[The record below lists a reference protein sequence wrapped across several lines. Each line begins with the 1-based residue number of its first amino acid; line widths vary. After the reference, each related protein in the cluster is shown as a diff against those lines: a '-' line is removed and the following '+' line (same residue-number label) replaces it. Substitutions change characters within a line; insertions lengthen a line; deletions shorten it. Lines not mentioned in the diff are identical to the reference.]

1 MAEHEHVEPSV
12 APAGPAASGDPRVDA
27 AVEPLE
33 SLDEVP
39 VHDHPTVFED
49 VHQNLR
55 DILAREQE

>member
-1 MAEHEHVEPSV
+1 MAEHEHVEPN
-12 APAGPAASGDPRVDA
+12 ATPAAPAASGDPRVDA